1 MPNART
7 PSIHIQRQTFHEMD
21 FIIKDTDTS
30 VANAIRRVA
39 IAEVPTMAID
49 LVHIQVNTS
58 CLHDEFLAH
67 RLGLVPLT
75 SHRVD
80 EFEYTRDCPYCSDHC
95 LHCSVTFSLD
105 VQCTTDEET
114 VTVTSQDLV
123 NSDATESQLAA
134 SVQPVHLSLEKD
146 HMESS
151 SSGIVLAKLAKGQRI
166 QLTAIAKKGIG
177 KEHAKWSPVCTISY
191 KTDPT
196 VQFDLTKLNAV
207 LSERAK
213 RALVASSDECLAID
227 PKTNQLV
234 YETAFIRGRISL
246 PLDCVKKMTILVSEC
261 AGDPCAV
268 LVYNNDPNQFYF
280 SLETTG
286 ALSSE
291 DVLRHTLRVVQRKL
305 NQLSAHLQST
315 FQENLHALF

>member
-1 MPNART
+1 
-7 PSIHIQRQTFHEMD
+7 MD

-49 LVHIQVNTS
+49 LIHMQVNTS
-58 CLHDEFLAH
+58 SLHDEVLAH

-95 LHCSVTFSLD
+95 SHCSVTFDLD
-105 VQCTTDEET
+105 VQCTEEAL
-114 VTVTSQDLV
+114 TVTSQDLV
-123 NSDATESQLAA
+123 NTSALESQLAA
-134 SVQPVHLSLEKD
+134 SVQPVHFSGEYNSTPSEENGLASN
-146 HMESS
+146 
-151 SSGIVLAKLAKGQRI
+151 GIVLAKLAKGQRI
-166 QLTAIAKKGIG
+166 RLTAIAKKGVG

-196 VQFDLTKLNAV
+196 VQFDLNILNTL
-207 LSERAK
+207 LSDEAK
-213 RALVASSDECLAID
+213 RALVKSSDECLAID
-227 PKTNQLV
+227 PKSNQLV
-234 YETAFIRGRISL
+234 YETAFTLGRISL
-246 PLDCVKKMTILVSEC
+246 PLDCVKKMTLLVLEGL
-261 AGDPCAV
+261 GDPTQV
-268 LVYNNDPNQFYF
+268 LEYNNDPHQFYF

-291 DVLRHTLRVVQRKL
+291 DVLRHTFRVIQTKL

-315 FQENLHALF
+315 VQENLNTLF